1 VRNAFREEMATEQAQ
16 AVYRRRGPSAELV
29 HAWIKSKLGLR
40 QYHVRGLSKV
50 RAEMLW
56 VCFTFNVPQ
65 WIRLGRAP
73 AMALAN

>member
-1 VRNAFREEMATEQAQ
+1 MNAFREKMATEQAQ
-16 AVYRRRGPSAELV
+16 AVYRRRGPIAEFV
-29 HAWIKSKLGLR
+29 HAWDCGSFN
-40 QYHVRGLSKV
+40 VRGLSKV

-56 VCFTFNVPQ
+56 VCFTFNVQQ